1 MSLGQRPRDAI
12 VPKTKRRKRDSVSRA
27 FSAGVLLIHGTWGA
41 CPRLAMN
48 AAPLALSKYAD
59 RIQGAAPRRLRGPN
73 CWLAQSHLGFRAVAG
88 IVDAGAG
95 T

>member
-1 MSLGQRPRDAI
+1 M
-12 VPKTKRRKRDSVSRA
+12 SRA

-59 RIQGAAPRRLRGPN
+59 RIQGAAPGDRLAAN
-73 CWLAQSHLGFRAVAG
+73 CWFAQSHLEFRAVAG